1 MRHRSWHTGK
11 TTGRAPLNRVQILHD
26 RVGIFVGVTQAT
38 QLAHDELALPSRA
51 AYLRLIKSAVTVSRS
66 DVAASTSGATI
77 G

>member
-38 QLAHDELALPSRA
+38 QLAHDKLALKIKKYRDSPAQPENLGATMSPESQKS
-51 AYLRLIKSAVTVSRS
+51 AYL
-66 DVAASTSGATI
+66 
-77 G
+77 